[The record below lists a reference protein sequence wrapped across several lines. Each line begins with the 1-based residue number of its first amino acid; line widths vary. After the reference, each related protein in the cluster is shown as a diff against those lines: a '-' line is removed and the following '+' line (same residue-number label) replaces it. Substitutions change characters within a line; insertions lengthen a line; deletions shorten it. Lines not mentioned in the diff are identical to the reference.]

1 MQRSTL
7 NSEEFQ
13 DDSNRIVPY
22 WKKPDGS
29 VEPSN
34 WPYPNPEENPDFSF
48 IAAAGG
54 IASTVN
60 EMTKY
65 MKMQLSMG
73 EYAGGRLASKESFE
87 KIQTMHI
94 RRPEGYYGET
104 GYGYGLSVTPDF
116 LGHKM
121 IGHGGSILVSTAYM
135 AMIPDINAGVIMMG
149 NSAKIPYEE
158 IAESIFAIMMDKTPE
173 DVIPPLCHICEWVF
187 CVYIKHASPPFH
199 FDTFDSLVCLI
210 FTHASIYSTVYT
222 LSRSYGFV
230 LTLHHLD

>member
-1 MQRSTL
+1 
-7 NSEEFQ
+7 
-13 DDSNRIVPY
+13 
-22 WKKPDGS
+22 
-29 VEPSN
+29 
-34 WPYPNPEENPDFSF
+34 
-48 IAAAGG
+48 
-54 IASTVN
+54 
-60 EMTKY
+60 MTKY

-158 IAESIFAIMMDKTPE
+158 IAESIFAIMMNKTPE
-173 DVIPPLCHICEWVF
+173 DVIPPLGIKSRMNRLVGKYETYKGIESVEVKKRGGMLYVHTKNPFTDMTQPIIPEDPKLNSLEFYIYMDGIKTPIEFDLKDKGDVDLYMERY
-187 CVYIKHASPPFH
+187 VYHKK
-199 FDTFDSLVCLI
+199 
-210 FTHASIYSTVYT
+210 
-222 LSRSYGFV
+222 
-230 LTLHHLD
+230 